1 MSGDDAWVPV
11 PDRLMVGVADEIRHI
26 FSPPTGDTSEVPATL
41 IEALIEYL
49 GEDIECDHEVGI
61 CACGTRQ
68 LVEELGLALRREA
81 LCPDCAGDGFDWDQ
95 DTYDRAATEARALG
109 YEPSDADG
117 YVPCP
122 TCTGSGRVSTDDA
135 VVPPAGGGKEVRE
148 RTAAEEM

>member
-1 MSGDDAWVPV
+1 MTEAYVPV
-11 PDRLMVGVADEIRHI
+11 SDHLMVGVADEIRHI
-26 FSPPTGDTSEVPATL
+26 FSSSTGDTTTEVPAVL
-41 IEALIEYL
+41 IEALVEYL
-49 GEDIECDHEVGI
+49 GEDIDCDHEVGI

-81 LCPDCAGDGFDWDQ
+81 ICPDCAGDGFDWDRE
-95 DTYDRAATEARALG
+95 TYDRAAAEARALG

-135 VVPPAGGGKEVRE
+135 VATPAGDGKEVRE